1 MPDAPVELEAVYNNL
16 YTVTV
21 DDGTTTRANNR
32 IAGDIVTVQADVPA
46 GEKFTGW
53 KVENNTA
60 LSLNGQSIDLTQREI
75 TFNMPSTDI
84 TLTAEHKTIHTLYV
98 VGGTIDGSTKSIQ
111 AIEGE
116 SITVHSALAPDQQ
129 FLHWKSE
136 GMGLSDSQSKNDPL
150 TITMPDGDVTIT
162 AVPNQL
168 YTVTVVHGTVH
179 DKSADT
185 ANPGDTV
192 TAYKTIVKIIDPTQL
207 SIQYTSSQLKNFPL
221 GQEVTLT
228 VDGEDFPGYV
238 AKTPTNTT
246 EGVYDDFPDILGNT
260 DSIWC
265 EFTGEQP
272 SFLTVGM
279 TADITAVFATHE
291 NAVVISK
298 TLVKTDG
305 DRSYVSI
312 LDENDNKVEVDVTVG
327 ITNATE
333 AEILTGLKAG
343 DRVVVR

>member
-1 MPDAPVELEAVYNNL
+1 MKTNVLKAVSAAAISLLLSGCFFFPAEEELLDPPTVPVEDIAYST
-16 YTVTV
+16 YT
-21 DDGTTTRANNR
+21 AK
-32 IAGDIVTVQADVPA
+32 Q
-46 GEKFTGW
+46 
-53 KVENNTA
+53 
-60 LSLNGQSIDLTQREI
+60 
-75 TFNMPSTDI
+75 
-84 TLTAEHKTIHTLYV
+84 KTIEDKVVATGYV
-98 VGGTIDGSTKSIQ
+98 VCKSQFNAGFPESGGTVKTIYVTAGQFVEKGDLLAELDT
-111 AIEGE
+111 GE
-116 SITVHSALAPDQQ
+116 LPYLYEQQQLIVEKAQLAY
-129 FLHWKSE
+129 SRT
-136 GMGLSDSQSKNDPL
+136 G
-150 TITMPDGDVTIT
+150 
-162 AVPNQL
+162 
-168 YTVTVVHGTVH
+168 
-179 DKSADT
+179 SADDRLT
-185 ANPGDTV
+185 LEMEQNTLDEYQRRMNQSRIYAGMSGQVCYIQSLNPGDTV

-228 VDGEDFPGYV
+228 VDGEDFSGYV
-238 AKTPTNTT
+238 AKTPTNAAD
-246 EGVYDDFPDILGNT
+246 GVYDEYPDILGNT
-260 DSIWC
+260 DSIFC

-305 DRSYVSI
+305 DRNYVSI
-312 LDENDNKVEVDVTVG
+312 LDENDNKVDVDVTVG

>member
-1 MPDAPVELEAVYNNL
+1 MNRKLIMSAALLLSVSSLTGCFFFPAEEELLEPPTVAVEDIAYST
-16 YTVTV
+16 YT
-21 DDGTTTRANNR
+21 AK
-32 IAGDIVTVQADVPA
+32 Q
-46 GEKFTGW
+46 
-53 KVENNTA
+53 
-60 LSLNGQSIDLTQREI
+60 
-75 TFNMPSTDI
+75 
-84 TLTAEHKTIHTLYV
+84 KTIEDKVIATGYV
-98 VGGTIDGSTKSIQ
+98 VCKSQYNAGFPESGGTIKTIYVTAGQFVKQGDL
-111 AIEGE
+111 
-116 SITVHSALAPDQQ
+116 LAELDTGDLPYLYEQQ
-129 FLHWKSE
+129 QLIVEKA
-136 GMGLSDSQSKNDPL
+136 QL
-150 TITMPDGDVTIT
+150 TYNRTG
-162 AVPNQL
+162 
-168 YTVTVVHGTVH
+168 
-179 DKSADT
+179 SADDRIT
-185 ANPGDTV
+185 LEMEQNTLDEYQRRMNQSRIYAGMDGQVCYIQSLNPGDTV